1 MKKIGLFIALFIAI
15 SCTTEC
21 ESYGS
26 PPNSP
31 DVCHKLATQDSQ
43 YCCYYEGKN
52 LDTNQNEKACW
63 AFAKTQI
70 DNNKYKDTIEAINKG
85 TDSHVTKKHS
95 DVKLDCLSSYEKLK
109 NYLLIVLLILL

>member
-1 MKKIGLFIALFIAI
+1 MKNIILFITLYIAI

-21 ESYGS
+21 ESYKTQ
-26 PPNSP
+26 PNSP
-31 DVCHKLATQDSQ
+31 EVCHKLAAQNNE

-70 DNNKYKDTIEAINKG
+70 DNDQYKKTIEDINKG

-95 DVKLDCLSSYEKLK
+95 DVKLDCFSSFEKL
-109 NYLLIVLLILL
+109 NYLLIALLILF

>member
-1 MKKIGLFIALFIAI
+1 MKKITLFIVLFIAI

-21 ESYGS
+21 ESYETQ
-26 PPNSP
+26 PNSP
-31 DVCHKLATQDSQ
+31 EECHKLASLEGQ
-43 YCCYYEGKN
+43 YCCYYEGFN

-63 AFAKTQI
+63 AFANTQI
-70 DNNKYKDTIEAINKG
+70 DDNKYKDTIDDIKKG

-109 NYLLIVLLILL
+109 NYLLIALFILL

>member
-1 MKKIGLFIALFIAI
+1 MKNIILFITLYIAI

-21 ESYGS
+21 ESYETQ
-26 PPNSP
+26 PNSP
-31 DVCHKLATQDSQ
+31 DVCHKLATQDNE

-63 AFAKTQI
+63 VFAKTQI
-70 DNNKYKDTIEAINKG
+70 DNDQYKRTIEDINKG

-95 DVKLDCLSSYEKLK
+95 DVKLDCFSSYEKL
-109 NYLLIVLLILL
+109 NYLLIALLILF

>member
-1 MKKIGLFIALFIAI
+1 MKNIILFITLYFAI
-15 SCTTEC
+15 SCLTEC
-21 ESYGS
+21 ENYEAQ
-26 PPNSP
+26 PNSP
-31 DVCHKLATQDSQ
+31 DVCHKLAAQNSE

-70 DNNKYKDTIEAINKG
+70 DNNKYKETIEDIKKG

-95 DVKLDCLSSYEKLK
+95 DVKLYFFSSYKK
-109 NYLLIVLLILL
+109 FS

>member
-1 MKKIGLFIALFIAI
+1 MKNIILFITLFIAI

-21 ESYGS
+21 ESYQLE
-26 PPNSP
+26 PTAPE
-31 DVCHKLATQDSQ
+31 VCHKLAKLESQ

-70 DNNKYKDTIEAINKG
+70 DDNQYKKTIEDINKG

-95 DVKLDCLSSYEKLK
+95 DVKLDCFSSFEKL
-109 NYLLIVLLILL
+109 NYLLITLLILL